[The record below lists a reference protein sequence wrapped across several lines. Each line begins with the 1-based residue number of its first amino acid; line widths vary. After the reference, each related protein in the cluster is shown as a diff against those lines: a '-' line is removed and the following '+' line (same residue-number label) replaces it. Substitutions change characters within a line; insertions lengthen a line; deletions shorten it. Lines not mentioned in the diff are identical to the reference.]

1 MLDKNETLLIE
12 AYKEQ
17 TASWKHEDGLLHR
30 FTSIVLP
37 LSVAMLGV
45 PYVQNGEPNERIALL
60 ALMGG
65 MLLMTFWGISSQI
78 MHTKDRIR
86 FSIINKLEDK
96 FSTIGLERFRGHDE
110 FRRIRDKAG
119 GKGLRNYRLRV
130 WMFWVYFVVA
140 LVVLLSQ
147 VIEVSWVNPEF
158 ILAWTAILLFFLSFV
173 IVSLITWKARS
184 TREQVDKL
192 KE

>member
-17 TASWKHEDGLLHR
+17 TASWKHEDSLFHR
-30 FTSIVLP
+30 FTSIILP
-37 LSVAMLGV
+37 LSVVMLGV
-45 PYVQNGEPNERIALL
+45 PYVQNGETIALL
-60 ALMGG
+60 ALIGG
-65 MLLMTFWGISSQI
+65 ILLMTFWGISSQI

-96 FSTIGLERFRGHDE
+96 FSTIGLERFSGHDE

-119 GKGLRNYRLRV
+119 GKRLRNYTLRV

-140 LVVLLSQ
+140 LVVLLSRI
-147 VIEVSWVNPEF
+147 IEVSWVNPEL
-158 ILAWTAILLFFLSFV
+158 ILAGAAILQFGISFV
-173 IVSLITWKARS
+173 LVLWITLKAKS
-184 TREQVDKL
+184 TRKQVDKL